1 MVTKSRYFINTR
13 RLSSL
18 IWERNQSK
26 KRRIDGIGWKITL
39 PDGLERWGVTVSRE
53 EAGSGRGAVWCV
65 DEGIRADVLNKWA
78 FLLAGLNIWFGPT
91 KILGRPDSKSA
102 Q

>member
-1 MVTKSRYFINTR
+1 MA
-13 RLSSL
+13 LL
-18 IWERNQSK
+18 
-26 KRRIDGIGWKITL
+26 
-39 PDGLERWGVTVSRE
+39 DGLERWRGTASRE

-91 KILGRPDSKSA
+91 KILVRPDSKSA